1 MKGQL
6 RELLTNYGEISILWL
21 DFSYPGKNGKGHED
35 WDSENLLKM
44 VCELQPGILVN
55 DRLDLND
62 VPGGWDFTTP
72 EQFKVTKWPEK
83 NGKQIL
89 WETCQTFSGSWGY
102 HRDEN
107 IWKSTAQL
115 LQLLIE
121 SLSKG
126 GNLLM
131 NVGPTARGVFDSLA
145 NDRLEAMGEWMKY
158 NSRSIYG
165 CTQALSSFIAPENT
179 ILTYNPKTNKLY
191 IHLITYPLERL
202 VMKNMAGK
210 TKYAQFQHDAL
221 EIRIIP
227 PHWSGFE
234 DTDKDDLIL
243 AVPVIQSPVKIPVI
257 EIVLK

>member
-6 RELLTNYGEISILWL
+6 RELLTNYGEIRILCL
-21 DFSYPGKNGKGHED
+21 DFSYPRKNGKGHED

-44 VCELQPGILVN
+44 VRELLPGILVN

-62 VPGGWDFTTP
+62 MPGGLDFTTP

-102 HRDEN
+102 HCDEN

-126 GNLLM
+126 DNLLM

-165 CTQALSSFIAPENT
+165 CTQALSSFIAPERSLRYSPT
-179 ILTYNPKTNKLY
+179 PSSVLVQILFSKRQLPSRSTTPYLVNVPPMSMPITTSFINPLLYN
-191 IHLITYPLERL
+191 
-202 VMKNMAGK
+202 
-210 TKYAQFQHDAL
+210 
-221 EIRIIP
+221 
-227 PHWSGFE
+227 GFNNIGY
-234 DTDKDDLIL
+234 LCFF
-243 AVPVIQSPVKIPVI
+243 
-257 EIVLK
+257 